1 MGVWK
6 YELYKNSYLNLEIYY
21 KNIHNIDVEL
31 VNKLVYFVRINS
43 KTKNNNK
50 ANIVLVLTKQKKY
63 ITYDI
68 DNITPYNTN
77 SGYSISGEIILIWRT
92 EEIYKV
98 IIHELCHYYNID
110 NNVKTNIKLSKIFN
124 IDDNVDSQIES
135 YIETCATIFNSLIYS
150 KTHNINFVYI
160 INYEIKFSFYQV
172 TKILNY
178 YGAVSVSDMIDNKI
192 LNRQKTSV
200 LSYYIIK
207 LGMLLNINE
216 LFELW
221 KLNNLNIKNN
231 SEEYNIFYINSINVL
246 KKYNNIFE
254 NITIERKSKFINKTL
269 RMTMHEL

>member
-1 MGVWK
+1 MTEYWNEKFLKKIGSSAIK
-6 YELYKNSYLNLEIYY
+6 TI
-21 KNIHNIDVEL
+21 VE
-31 VNKLVYFVRINS
+31 VGARYG
-43 KTKNNNK
+43 
-50 ANIVLVLTKQKKY
+50 
-63 ITYDI
+63 DE
-68 DNITPYNTN
+68 
-77 SGYSISGEIILIWRT
+77 SIQ
-92 EEIYKV
+92 
-98 IIHELCHYYNID
+98 
-110 NNVKTNIKLSKIFN
+110 LSKIFN

-150 KTHNINFVYI
+150 KTHNINFVDI